1 MARHPIP
8 RKVIHGRSK
17 AVRPFF
23 QNAKSLRSFY
33 ASVLE
38 LTPTERATIVR
49 QALLLLQNFYV
60 HLPLKSSMYAINP
73 LQRLHLLERRLAHNF
88 NSDHLFHREMI
99 DIFASLRDQHAA
111 YTLPAPFADA
121 YAWLPFKVEACH
133 VRGRQKYLVS
143 RVVDGFSMGRFRKGA
158 EILSWNGAPIER
170 ALELGERQS
179 MGGNPAARR
188 SLALLNLTA
197 RPLNIVPPPDEEW
210 VVIGY
215 RTPEGRTR
223 EIRVQWVVS
232 ELPPFFDGVSP
243 RTLSMQAI
251 RIQQI
256 RKLLFAPD
264 VVELERKLSASSR
277 PLAKVKGTDTI
288 MPDVFRAGPV
298 KTRHG
303 TFGYIRIFTFE
314 VPKPDKLVDEF
325 IRLMKLLP
333 QKGLI
338 VDVRDND
345 GGRTSAAE
353 QLLQL
358 ICPQQPIQPE
368 PLYFINTPLTL
379 ALCRLQKTNRAL
391 GPRGLSPWIESIQ
404 RSMETGATYSAAFPY
419 TDPKIANKR
428 GRQYQGPVIVLT
440 SALSYSATE
449 FFAAGF
455 QDHGGKILG
464 VDETTGGGG
473 ANART
478 HSQMR
483 QYFRKAAN
491 SPFKKLPFG
500 ADMLIAFRRSG
511 RVGPQSGNEVED
523 FGVEP
528 DFLHQMTPGDILNKN
543 VDLIVEATRL
553 LASGVADFP
562 RGRNGGA
569 LA

>member
-1 MARHPIP
+1 MAKHPIP
-8 RKVIHGRSK
+8 RKVIHARSK

-23 QNAKSLRSFY
+23 RNAKSLPSFY
-33 ASVLE
+33 ASVLD
-38 LTPTERATIVR
+38 LTPAERATIVR

-88 NSDHLFHREMI
+88 NNDHLFHREMI
-99 DIFASLRDQHAA
+99 DIFASLCDQHAA
-111 YTLPAPFADA
+111 YTLPAPFAEA
-121 YAWLPFKVEACH
+121 HAWLPFKVEACH
-133 VRGRQKYLVS
+133 ARGRQKYLVS
-143 RVVDGFSMGRFRKGA
+143 RVVDGFSMGSFRKGV

-170 ALELGERQS
+170 ALEVGERQS

-188 SLALLNLTA
+188 ALALLNLTA
-197 RPLNIVPPPDEEW
+197 RPLNAVPPPDEEW

-215 RTPEGRTR
+215 RTPGGRTR
-223 EIRVQWVVS
+223 EIRVQWVVTDFS
-232 ELPPFFDGVSP
+232 LLFDDLSP
-243 RTLSMQAI
+243 RSHSMQAI
-251 RIQQI
+251 RNQQV

-264 VVELERKLSASSR
+264 VVELARKLAAASR

-298 KTRHG
+298 TTRHG

-314 VPKPDKLVDEF
+314 VTKPDKLVDEF

-333 QKGLI
+333 QTGLI
-338 VDVRDND
+338 VDVRDNG

-358 ICPQQPIQPE
+358 ICPKQPIQPE

-379 ALCRLQKTNRAL
+379 ELCKLQKSNRSL

-404 RSMETGATYSAAFPY
+404 RSMETGATYSAAFPQ

-428 GRQYQGPVIVLT
+428 GRLYQGPVIVLT

-455 QDHGGKILG
+455 QDHGGKLLG
-464 VDETTGGGG
+464 VDDTTGGGG

-500 ADMLIAFRRSG
+500 TDILIAFRRSG
-511 RVGPQSGNEVED
+511 RVGPQSGNEIED
-523 FGVEP
+523 FGVTP
-528 DFLHQMTPGDILNKN
+528 DFLHAMTPNDILNGN
-543 VDLIVEATRL
+543 ADLILEATRL
-553 LASGVADFP
+553 LSSGAADFP
-562 RGRNGGA
+562 RRRNGRA
-569 LA
+569 PA